1 MVMKKIIVF
10 FIFLFTFNSFFSQG
24 DSELVQ
30 YIKKNIKIESVN
42 DSLTKLIISIKNDQK
57 ELTAK
62 LEDEKK
68 SLEDERKS
76 LEDLKKENKKLKDDL
91 ANIKKISYSK
101 TEYTNAIA
109 KKDQVI
115 DGLKIEF
122 KELEEQLKR
131 ENKKLADNNKSTLS
145 ILSEMNGTFFEK
157 KIRDNYTLD
166 YIKNHPFKRE
176 DSLTFKKY
184 DAMIISL
191 NADPSM
197 EELKSSKIL
206 EKAAIYNDYY
216 FNLLDVYATLD
227 FEYDSVK
234 VAKSLL
240 KMNSMNIPAEFEGLL
255 ISKIEINQRL
265 TEYCKIQADLFKNLK
280 TTDKIQDKNQRFNKI
295 VSVSKLDKFKN
306 YKYLSETIL
315 QYANEKFDLPETICS
330 SK

>member
-1 MVMKKIIVF
+1 MKKNILLL
-10 FIFLFTFNSFFSQG
+10 IFSFALNSFFSQ
-24 DSELVQ
+24 DSDLVQ
-30 YIKKNIKIESVN
+30 CIKKNIKIESVN

-76 LEDLKKENKKLKDDL
+76 VEDVKKENKKLKDDL
-91 ANIKKISYSK
+91 ADIKKKSYSK

-115 DGLKIEF
+115 DALKIEF

-206 EKAAIYNDYY
+206 EKAAVYNDYY

-240 KMNSMNIPAEFEGLL
+240 KMNSINIPAEFEGLL

-295 VSVSKLDKFKN
+295 VSVSKLDKFKH
-306 YKYLSETIL
+306 YKYLKETIL
-315 QYANEKFDLPETICS
+315 QYATEKFDLTETNCT

>member
-1 MVMKKIIVF
+1 MKKIIVF